1 MNTLKSDMEAYMQT
15 RANEIA
21 QSYAVAMLANVSCF
35 AAINAALDAAKA
47 RLAAADELD
56 PEEDELGLVDEPEI
70 NAVLDAMTDVQA
82 GEDATMVLRLGHG
95 AFIGE
100 MFDDMSF
107 WPRDAGHFAK
117 CVCLYAVIAARGTVQ
132 PYN

>member
-1 MNTLKSDMEAYMQT
+1 MDLTIEKLRVNTGSFD
-15 RANEIA
+15 
-21 QSYAVAMLANVSCF
+21 
-35 AAINAALDAAKA
+35 AINAALDAAKA

-56 PEEDELGLVDEPEI
+56 PDEDELGLINEPEV
-70 NAVLDAMTDVQA
+70 NAALDAITDVQA

-100 MFDDMSF
+100 MFDDLSF
-107 WPRDAGHFAK
+107 WPRDATHFAK
-117 CVCLYAVIAARGTVQ
+117 CVCLYAVIAARGTVK